1 MISKVVKARIAL
13 VVIVAL
19 FTAPFIAS
27 WYLVFYTDFKK
38 NDIGVQNGS
47 LIHPVIE
54 VGAIEAIAIGDETK
68 QKLLGKWTLTG
79 FVSGGCDAD
88 CEKLLYTLRQTRL
101 ALGKNLDKVGRLVL
115 TDSDEVLG
123 YEEEYKGQKVVKD
136 PEEYDRLM
144 NKFREIE
151 NFDANDIYLI
161 DPYGFIMMRY
171 ERSMNPKG
179 IIKDV
184 ERLIKNSS

>member
-1 MISKVVKARIAL
+1 MISKVVKARISL
-13 VVIVAL
+13 IVIVIL
-19 FTAPFIAS
+19 FTSPFIAS

-47 LIHPVIE
+47 LIDPVIE
-54 VGAIEAIAIGDETK
+54 VGVIESQAIGDKTK

-79 FVSGGCDAD
+79 FVLNGCNVD

-101 ALGKNLDKVGRLVL
+101 ALGKNLDKVGRLIL
-115 TDSDEVLG
+115 TDSEEVMS
-123 YEEEYKGQKVVKD
+123 YVEEYKGQKVVKD
-136 PEEYDRLM
+136 PVEYDRLI

-151 NFDANDIYLI
+151 NFDATDIFLI

-171 ERSMNPKG
+171 KRDMNPKG

>member
-79 FVSGGCDAD
+79 FVSAGCDAD

-136 PEEYDRLM
+136 PEEYGRLM

-151 NFDANDIYLI
+151 NFDASDVYLI

-171 ERSMNPKG
+171 DRSMNPKG

>member
-13 VVIVAL
+13 VVIVTL

-38 NDIGVQNGS
+38 NDMGVQNGT

-54 VGAIEAIAIGDETK
+54 VGEIEAIAIGDETK

-79 FVSGGCDAD
+79 FVASGCDTD
-88 CEKLLYTLRQTRL
+88 CENLLYTLRQTRL
-101 ALGKNLDKVGRLVL
+101 ALGKNLDKVGRLIL

-123 YEEEYKGQKVVKD
+123 YEEEYMGQKVVKD
-136 PEEYDRLM
+136 PEEYDRLI

-151 NFDANDIYLI
+151 NFDANDVYLI

>member
-79 FVSGGCDAD
+79 FVSIGCDAD

-115 TDSDEVLG
+115 TDSDEVLE

-171 ERSMNPKG
+171 DRRYESKG
-179 IIKDV
+179 
-184 ERLIKNSS
+184 NH

>member
-79 FVSGGCDAD
+79 FVSSGCDTD
-88 CEKLLYTLRQTRL
+88 CERLLYTLRQTRL

-115 TDSDEVLG
+115 TDSDEVLS
-123 YEEEYKGQKVVKD
+123 YEEDYKGQKVVKD

-171 ERSMNPKG
+171 DISMNPKG

>member
-54 VGAIEAIAIGDETK
+54 VGAIEAIAIGDDTK

-79 FVSGGCDAD
+79 FITNGCDTD

-115 TDSDEVLG
+115 TDSNEVLG
-123 YEEEYKGQKVVKD
+123 YEEEYRGQKVVKD
-136 PEEYDRLM
+136 PEEFGRLM
-144 NKFREIE
+144 GKFREIE
-151 NFDANDIYLI
+151 NFDASDVYLI

-171 ERSMNPKG
+171 DRSINPKG

>member
-19 FTAPFIAS
+19 FTSPFIAS

-79 FVSGGCDAD
+79 FVSTSCDAD
-88 CEKLLYTLRQTRL
+88 CEKLLFILRQTRL
-101 ALGKNLDKVGRLVL
+101 ALGKNLDKVGRLLL

-151 NFDANDIYLI
+151 NFDASDVYLI

-171 ERSMNPKG
+171 DRNMNPKG

>member
-13 VVIVAL
+13 VVIVTL

-79 FVSGGCDAD
+79 FVLSGCDID

-123 YEEEYKGQKVVKD
+123 YEEEYRGQKVVKD
-136 PEEYDRLM
+136 PEEYGRLM

-151 NFDANDIYLI
+151 NFDANDIHLI

-171 ERSMNPKG
+171 DRSMNPKG

>member
-1 MISKVVKARIAL
+1 M
-13 VVIVAL
+13 
-19 FTAPFIAS
+19 
-27 WYLVFYTDFKK
+27 
-38 NDIGVQNGS
+38 
-47 LIHPVIE
+47 IHPVIE
-54 VGAIEAIAIGDETK
+54 VGVIEAIAIGDDTK
-68 QKLLGKWTLTG
+68 QKLLSKWTLTDL
-79 FVSGGCDAD
+79 FQMVVIQIVKSC
-88 CEKLLYTLRQTRL
+88 YTLRQTRL
-101 ALGKNLDKVGRLVL
+101 TLGKNLDKVGRLVL
-115 TDSDEVLG
+115 SDSDEVFG

-136 PEEYDRLM
+136 PEEYDRLI

-151 NFDANDIYLI
+151 NFDANDVYLI

>member
-1 MISKVVKARIAL
+1 MISKVVKARISL
-13 VVIVAL
+13 IVIVIL
-19 FTAPFIAS
+19 FTSPFIAS

-47 LIHPVIE
+47 LIDPVIE
-54 VGAIEAIAIGDETK
+54 VGVIESQAIGDKTK

-79 FVSGGCDAD
+79 FVSNGCNMD

-101 ALGKNLDKVGRLVL
+101 ALGKNLDKVGRLIL
-115 TDSDEVLG
+115 TDSEEVMG
-123 YEEEYKGQKVVKD
+123 YVEEYKGQKVVKD
-136 PEEYDRLM
+136 PVEYDRLI

-151 NFDANDIYLI
+151 NFDATDIFLI

-171 ERSMNPKG
+171 KRDMNPKG

>member
-1 MISKVVKARIAL
+1 MISKVVKARISL
-13 VVIVAL
+13 IVIVIL
-19 FTAPFIAS
+19 FTSPFIAS

-47 LIHPVIE
+47 LIDPVIE
-54 VGAIEAIAIGDETK
+54 VGVIESQAIGDKTK
-68 QKLLGKWTLTG
+68 QKLLGKWTLTA
-79 FVSGGCDAD
+79 FVSNGCNVD

-101 ALGKNLDKVGRLVL
+101 ALGKNLDKVGRLIL
-115 TDSDEVLG
+115 TDSEEVMS
-123 YEEEYKGQKVVKD
+123 YVEEYKGQKVVKD
-136 PEEYDRLM
+136 PVEYDRLI

-151 NFDANDIYLI
+151 NFDATDIFLI

-171 ERSMNPKG
+171 KRDMNPKG

>member
-79 FVSGGCDAD
+79 FVSAGCDAD

-136 PEEYDRLM
+136 PDEYDRLM

-151 NFDANDIYLI
+151 NFDASDVYLI

-171 ERSMNPKG
+171 DRSMNPKG

>member
-1 MISKVVKARIAL
+1 MISKVVKSRIAL
-13 VVIVAL
+13 VVIVTL

-54 VGAIEAIAIGDETK
+54 VGAIEAIAIGDATK

-79 FVSGGCDAD
+79 FVSSSCDAD

-115 TDSDEVLG
+115 TDNDEVLG

-151 NFDANDIYLI
+151 NFDASDVYLI

-171 ERSMNPKG
+171 DRSMNPKG

>member
-1 MISKVVKARIAL
+1 MISKVVKARISL
-13 VVIVAL
+13 IVIVIL
-19 FTAPFIAS
+19 FTSPFIAS

-47 LIHPVIE
+47 LIDPVIE
-54 VGAIEAIAIGDETK
+54 VGVIESQAIGDKTK

-79 FVSGGCDAD
+79 FVSNGCNVD

-101 ALGKNLDKVGRLVL
+101 ALGKNLDKVGRLIL
-115 TDSDEVLG
+115 TDSEEVMS
-123 YEEEYKGQKVVKD
+123 YVEEYKGQKVVKD
-136 PEEYDRLM
+136 PVEYDRLI

-151 NFDANDIYLI
+151 NFDATDIFLI

-171 ERSMNPKG
+171 KRDMNPKG

>member
-13 VVIVAL
+13 VVIVTL

-38 NDIGVQNGS
+38 NDMGVQNGS
-47 LIHPVIE
+47 LINPVIE
-54 VGAIEAIAIGDETK
+54 VGEIEAIAIGDETK

-79 FVSGGCDAD
+79 FVASGCDTD
-88 CEKLLYTLRQTRL
+88 CENLLYTLRQTRL
-101 ALGKNLDKVGRLVL
+101 ALGKNLDKVGRLIL

-123 YEEEYKGQKVVKD
+123 YEEEYMGQKVVKD
-136 PEEYDRLM
+136 PEEYDRLI

-151 NFDANDIYLI
+151 NFDANDVYLI

-179 IIKDV
+179 LLKML
-184 ERLIKNSS
+184 RG

>member
-19 FTAPFIAS
+19 FSAPFIAS

-54 VGAIEAIAIGDETK
+54 VGEIEAIAIGDETK

-79 FVSGGCDAD
+79 LISTGCDAD

-115 TDSDEVLG
+115 TDSDEVLD
-123 YEEEYKGQKVVKD
+123 YEKEYRGQKVVKD
-136 PEEYDRLM
+136 PEEFGRLM

-171 ERSMNPKG
+171 DRSINPKG

>member
-54 VGAIEAIAIGDETK
+54 VGAIEAIAIGNESK

-79 FVSGGCDAD
+79 FVSSVCDTD

-171 ERSMNPKG
+171 DTGMNPKG

>member
-13 VVIVAL
+13 VVIVTL
-19 FTAPFIAS
+19 FSAPFIAS

-47 LIHPVIE
+47 LINPVIK
-54 VGAIEAIAIGDETK
+54 VGEIEAIAIGDETK

-79 FVSGGCDAD
+79 FVSSGCDTD
-88 CEKLLYTLRQTRL
+88 CEKLLYILRQTRL

-115 TDSDEVLG
+115 TNSDEVLE

-144 NKFREIE
+144 NKFGEIE
-151 NFDANDIYLI
+151 NFNANDIYLI

-171 ERSMNPKG
+171 DRDMNPKG

>member
-54 VGAIEAIAIGDETK
+54 VGAIEAIAIGDATK

-79 FVSGGCDAD
+79 FVSAGCDAD

-171 ERSMNPKG
+171 DRGMNPKG

>member
-1 MISKVVKARIAL
+1 MISKVLKARIAL
-13 VVIVAL
+13 IVIVAL

-47 LIHPVIE
+47 LINPVIE
-54 VGAIEAIAIGDETK
+54 VGSIEAIAIGDETK

-79 FVSGGCDAD
+79 LISTGCDAD

-123 YEEEYKGQKVVKD
+123 YKEEYKGQKVVKD

-151 NFDANDIYLI
+151 NFDASDIYLI

-171 ERSMNPKG
+171 DRSMNPKG

>member
-13 VVIVAL
+13 VVIVTL
-19 FTAPFIAS
+19 FTTPFIAS

-54 VGAIEAIAIGDETK
+54 VGAIEAIAIGDATK

-79 FVSGGCDAD
+79 FVSSGCDKD

-123 YEEEYKGQKVVKD
+123 YEDEYKGQKVVKD
-136 PEEYDRLM
+136 PDEYDRLM

-151 NFDANDIYLI
+151 NFDASDVYLI

-171 ERSMNPKG
+171 DRSMNPKG

>member
-13 VVIVAL
+13 VVIVTL

-54 VGAIEAIAIGDETK
+54 VGAIEAIAIGNESK
-68 QKLLGKWTLTG
+68 QRLLGKWTLTG
-79 FVSGGCDAD
+79 FVSSGCDTD
-88 CEKLLYTLRQTRL
+88 CEKLLYILRQTRL

-115 TDSDEVLG
+115 TNSDEVLE

-144 NKFREIE
+144 NKFGEIE

-171 ERSMNPKG
+171 DRDMNPKG

>member
-1 MISKVVKARIAL
+1 MISKVVKARISL
-13 VVIVAL
+13 IVIVIL
-19 FTAPFIAS
+19 FTTPFIAS

-47 LIHPVIE
+47 LIDPVIE
-54 VGAIEAIAIGDETK
+54 VGVIEGQAIGDNTK
-68 QKLLGKWTLTG
+68 QKLLGKWTLTA
-79 FVSGGCDAD
+79 FVSNGCNVD

-101 ALGKNLDKVGRLVL
+101 ALGKNLDKVGRLIL
-115 TDSDEVLG
+115 TDSEEVMS
-123 YEEEYKGQKVVKD
+123 YVEEYKGQKVVKD
-136 PEEYDRLM
+136 PVEYDRLI

-151 NFDANDIYLI
+151 NFDATDIFLI

-171 ERSMNPKG
+171 KRDMNPKG

>member
-13 VVIVAL
+13 VVIVTL

-54 VGAIEAIAIGDETK
+54 VGAIEAIAIGNESK

-79 FVSGGCDAD
+79 FVSSVCDTD

-101 ALGKNLDKVGRLVL
+101 ALGKNLDKVGRLIL

-171 ERSMNPKG
+171 DKGMNPKG

>member
-13 VVIVAL
+13 VVIVTL

-47 LIHPVIE
+47 LINPVIK
-54 VGAIEAIAIGDETK
+54 VGEIEAIAIGDETK

-79 FVSGGCDAD
+79 FVSSGCDTD
-88 CEKLLYTLRQTRL
+88 CEKLLYILRQTRL
-101 ALGKNLDKVGRLVL
+101 ALGKNLDKVGRLIL

-136 PEEYDRLM
+136 PEEYDRLI

-151 NFDANDIYLI
+151 NFEANDIYLV

-171 ERSMNPKG
+171 DRSMNPKG

>member
-13 VVIVAL
+13 VVIVTL

-47 LIHPVIE
+47 LINPVIK
-54 VGAIEAIAIGDETK
+54 VGEIEAIAIGDETK

-79 FVSGGCDAD
+79 FVSSGCDTD
-88 CEKLLYTLRQTRL
+88 CEKLLYILRQTRL

-115 TDSDEVLG
+115 TDSDEVLE
-123 YEEEYKGQKVVKD
+123 YVEEYKGQKVVKD

-144 NKFREIE
+144 NKFGEIE

-171 ERSMNPKG
+171 DRDMNPKG

>member
-1 MISKVVKARIAL
+1 MISKVVKARISL
-13 VVIVAL
+13 IVIVIL
-19 FTAPFIAS
+19 FTSPFIAS

-47 LIHPVIE
+47 LIDPVIE
-54 VGAIEAIAIGDETK
+54 VGVIEGQAIGDNTK
-68 QKLLGKWTLTG
+68 QKLLGKWTLTA
-79 FVSGGCDAD
+79 FVLNGCNVD

-101 ALGKNLDKVGRLVL
+101 ALGKNLDKVGRLIL
-115 TDSDEVLG
+115 TDSEEVMS
-123 YEEEYKGQKVVKD
+123 YVEEYKGQKVVKD
-136 PEEYDRLM
+136 PVEYDRLI

-151 NFDANDIYLI
+151 NFDATDIFLI

-171 ERSMNPKG
+171 KRDMNPKG

>member
-1 MISKVVKARIAL
+1 MISRVVKARIAL
-13 VVIVAL
+13 VVIVTL

-27 WYLVFYTDFKK
+27 WYLLFYTDFKK

-47 LIHPVIE
+47 LIHPVIK
-54 VGAIEAIAIGDETK
+54 VGEIEAIAIGDETK

-79 FVSGGCDAD
+79 FVSSGCDTD
-88 CEKLLYTLRQTRL
+88 CEKLLYILRQTRL

-115 TDSDEVLG
+115 TDSDEVLE

-144 NKFREIE
+144 NKFGEIE

-171 ERSMNPKG
+171 DRDMNPKG

>member
-1 MISKVVKARIAL
+1 M
-13 VVIVAL
+13 
-19 FTAPFIAS
+19 
-27 WYLVFYTDFKK
+27 
-38 NDIGVQNGS
+38 QNGS
-47 LIHPVIE
+47 LIHPVTE
-54 VGAIEAIAIGDETK
+54 VGVIEAIAIGDETK

-79 FVSGGCDAD
+79 FVSSGCDTD
-88 CEKLLYTLRQTRL
+88 CEKLLYILRQTRL
-101 ALGKNLDKVGRLVL
+101 ALGKNLDIVGRLVL
-115 TDSDEVLG
+115 TDSDEVLE

-144 NKFREIE
+144 NKFGEIE

-161 DPYGFIMMRY
+161 DPYGFIMMHY
-171 ERSMNPKG
+171 DRSMNPKG

>member
-13 VVIVAL
+13 VVIVTL
-19 FTAPFIAS
+19 FTAPFID
-27 WYLVFYTDFKK
+27 T
-38 NDIGVQNGS
+38 
-47 LIHPVIE
+47 
-54 VGAIEAIAIGDETK
+54 
-68 QKLLGKWTLTG
+68 
-79 FVSGGCDAD
+79 D

-144 NKFREIE
+144 NKFGEIE

-171 ERSMNPKG
+171 DRSMNPKG

>member
-79 FVSGGCDAD
+79 FVSSGCDTD

-115 TDSDEVLG
+115 TDSDEVLD

-136 PEEYDRLM
+136 AVEYGRLM

-151 NFDANDIYLI
+151 NFDASDVYLI

-171 ERSMNPKG
+171 DRSMNPKG

>member
-13 VVIVAL
+13 VVIVSL
-19 FTAPFIAS
+19 FTTPFIAS

-68 QKLLGKWTLTG
+68 QKLFGKWTLTG
-79 FVSGGCDAD
+79 FVSTGCDAD

-123 YEEEYKGQKVVKD
+123 YEEEYRGQKVVND
-136 PEEYDRLM
+136 PEEYGRLI

-151 NFDANDIYLI
+151 SFDANEIYLI
-161 DPYGFIMMRY
+161 DPYGFIIMRY
-171 ERSMNPKG
+171 DRSMNPKG

>member
-79 FVSGGCDAD
+79 FVSAGCDAD

-136 PEEYDRLM
+136 AEEYDRLM

-171 ERSMNPKG
+171 DRSMNPKG

>member
-1 MISKVVKARIAL
+1 MISKVVKSRIAL
-13 VVIVAL
+13 VVIVTL

-79 FVSGGCDAD
+79 FVSSSCDAD

-115 TDSDEVLG
+115 TDNDEVLG

-171 ERSMNPKG
+171 DRSMNPKG

>member
-13 VVIVAL
+13 VVIVTL

-38 NDIGVQNGS
+38 NDMGVQNGS
-47 LIHPVIE
+47 LINPVIE
-54 VGAIEAIAIGDETK
+54 VGEIEAIAIGDETK

-79 FVSGGCDAD
+79 FVASGCDTD
-88 CEKLLYTLRQTRL
+88 CENLLYTLRQTRL
-101 ALGKNLDKVGRLVL
+101 ALGKNLDKVGRLIL

-123 YEEEYKGQKVVKD
+123 YEEEYMGQKVVKD
-136 PEEYDRLM
+136 PEEYDRLI

-151 NFDANDIYLI
+151 NFDANDVYLI

>member
-1 MISKVVKARIAL
+1 MISKVVKARISL
-13 VVIVAL
+13 IVIVIL
-19 FTAPFIAS
+19 FTSPFIAS

-47 LIHPVIE
+47 LIDPVIE
-54 VGAIEAIAIGDETK
+54 VGVIESQAIGDKTK

-79 FVSGGCDAD
+79 FVSNGCNVD

-101 ALGKNLDKVGRLVL
+101 ALGKNLDKVGRLIL
-115 TDSDEVLG
+115 TDSEEVMS
-123 YEEEYKGQKVVKD
+123 YVEEYKGQKVVKD
-136 PEEYDRLM
+136 PVEYDRLI

-151 NFDANDIYLI
+151 NFDATDIFLI

-171 ERSMNPKG
+171 KGDMNPKG

>member
-79 FVSGGCDAD
+79 FVSAGCDAD

-151 NFDANDIYLI
+151 NFDASDVYLI

-171 ERSMNPKG
+171 DRSMNPKG